1 MAITGERERRDE
13 QTRGEVCRI
22 TEEEL
27 KAVLSFLGELQKKKN
42 TFFGGK
48 AAFFL
53 YSSATPRG
61 LNDIFLICK
70 LGFFA
75 RGRRALFLTLVCT
88 TRKTKLPLP
97 KKRSGLLCFIFFSFF

>member
-61 LNDIFLICK
+61 LNDIF
-70 LGFFA
+70 
-75 RGRRALFLTLVCT
+75 
-88 TRKTKLPLP
+88 
-97 KKRSGLLCFIFFSFF
+97 